1 MWQRQIT
8 FIYLKYLTI
17 YKFFTLPLLPLH
29 NYVFIVGVKYFDT
42 KVDSPDKVITWEFGS
57 GEFSPAVE
65 EALLG
70 MHYYLIYYTGVV
82 FRLIS

>member
-1 MWQRQIT
+1 MLLILA
-8 FIYLKYLTI
+8 FK
-17 YKFFTLPLLPLH
+17 LPLY

-42 KVDSPDKVITWEFGS
+42 KVDSPDKVITWEFVS

>member
-1 MWQRQIT
+1 M
-8 FIYLKYLTI
+8 
-17 YKFFTLPLLPLH
+17 
-29 NYVFIVGVKYFDT
+29 FIVGVKYFDT

-70 MHYYLIYYTGVV
+70 MHDYLIHYSGPSDYLSVEKLFTR
-82 FRLIS
+82 FI